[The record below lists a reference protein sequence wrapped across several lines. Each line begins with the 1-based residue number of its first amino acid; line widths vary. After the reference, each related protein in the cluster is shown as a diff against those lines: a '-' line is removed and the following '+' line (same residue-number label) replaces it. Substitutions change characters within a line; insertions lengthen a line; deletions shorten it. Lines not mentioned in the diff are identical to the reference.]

1 MSLSLAQANTIAQ
14 AALADGRRRG
24 FDPLTVAVLD
34 VGGHLI
40 ALQREDGSGNLRPD
54 IAAGKAWGALGMGFG
69 TRELAARAEKMPAF
83 VGALA
88 AVSGG
93 RVVPVP
99 GGVLVRDPDGTLLG
113 AVGISGDT
121 SDNDELSAVAGIEA
135 AGLTAVTGR

>member
-135 AGLTAVTGR
+135 AGLKAVTGR